1 MEVKMTDKVHVW
13 IAKGLREST
22 LTPDREKAHRD
33 IISRY
38 NDRLIQKGYP
48 HVQIN
53 TLGGIWG
60 KGYTKVMQPVDTM
73 HVLVFHK
80 RKPKV

>member
-1 MEVKMTDKVHVW
+1 MAEQVKVW
-13 IAKGLREST
+13 IPQWVREST

-33 IISRY
+33 IIARY
-38 NDRLIQKGYP
+38 NDRLIAKGYK

-80 RKPKV
+80 RRPRF